1 MDFPHLVL
9 ARLYEHV
16 EPIDRGNRYE
26 DPCTPCLKR
35 RIWGESQAGAHS

>member
-9 ARLYEHV
+9 ARLHEHV

-26 DPCTPCLKR
+26 DPL
-35 RIWGESQAGAHS
+35 QAVLEKG

>member
-26 DPCTPCLKR
+26 DPLHGR
-35 RIWGESQAGAHS
+35 A